1 MKYEII
7 ILVITL
13 SIIIIIGLCMVN
25 KLEKNLV
32 YLECCDGNPCT
43 DTYYSQEDN
52 MCHLVLCENSLFTN
66 KEDCV
71 YEGVGIILN
80 VSNNAIAD

>member
-52 MCHLVLCENSLFTN
+52 LCHLTMCENFPLFNNGNCT
-66 KEDCV
+66 
-71 YEGVGIILN
+71 YEGTGIIVN
-80 VSNNAIAD
+80 ISNNAIAD